1 MAKTLKLPN
10 AAFPADLDSLAAV
23 VLANLPSCTDDQRD
37 GLSAGTHAVD
47 LDVRLRIRGELA
59 VSISTMTTQVNLLPW
74 QEMAMLLANK
84 LPQAV
89 VDEVITEGIV
99 IAKRGRESVQAEAL
113 KAEAENLKGRVEA
126 AFEQAALT
134 IQKPRKGGVKLKGD
148 IEVTVKDRG

>member
-1 MAKTLKLPN
+1 MAQTLKLPN
-10 AAFPADLDSLAAV
+10 AALPTDLDCLAAV

-59 VSISTMTTQVNLLPW
+59 VSISTMTTQANLLPW

-89 VDEVITEGIV
+89 VD
-99 IAKRGRESVQAEAL
+99 AL
-113 KAEAENLKGRVEA
+113 PPEYGHEPEMGLASGADGNAYDEPEDYYHGHVYGECRTDSADQR
-126 AFEQAALT
+126 
-134 IQKPRKGGVKLKGD
+134 
-148 IEVTVKDRG
+148 